1 MENDFKTLK
10 ADSLKELF
18 VKEIETKIISGV
30 LKPGDRLPPERDLAS
45 MMGISRGIVN
55 SGILELA
62 SKGFV
67 KIKPRKGTFVIDYK
81 NEGTPQILSS
91 IMNYNQGKLDIQ
103 LFLSMMDTRLLL
115 EVECARL
122 AAVNRTGEDL
132 SIMEGILK
140 EYARDLSK
148 DAQKTAELNYQ
159 FHHRI
164 TIASGNIIYAMI
176 FKSFEPVCKN
186 LIQMYF
192 EYDHMQSESIR
203 QHRRLYEHIHDR
215 NPEEAAKVMEE
226 ILLQGKSELIRL
238 NAP

>member
-1 MENDFKTLK
+1 MK

-18 VKEIETKIISGV
+18 VKEIEAKIISGA
-30 LKPGDRLPPERDLAS
+30 LKPGDRLPPERELAS

-62 SKGFV
+62 SKGFL

-81 NEGTPQILSS
+81 SEGAPQVLSS
-91 IMNYNQGKLDIQ
+91 IMNYNHGKLDVQ

-122 AAVNRTGEDL
+122 AAANRTDEDMAEMGRVL
-132 SIMEGILK
+132 E
-140 EYARDLSK
+140 EYADDSTTEP
-148 DAQKTAELNYQ
+148 QKIAALNYQ
-159 FHHRI
+159 FHHRV
-164 TIASGNIIYAMI
+164 TIASGNIIYSMI

-192 EYDHMQSESIR
+192 ESEHLRPESIR
-203 QHRRLYEHIHDR
+203 QHRLLYRHICDK
-215 NPEEAAKVMEE
+215 NPEEAAKVMNE
-226 ILLQGKSELIRL
+226 ILMQGKNELIRL

>member
-1 MENDFKTLK
+1 MASDYQTLK
-10 ADSLKELF
+10 ADSLKDLF
-18 VKEIETKIISGV
+18 VKEIEAKIISGS

-67 KIKPRKGTFVIDYK
+67 KIRPRKGTFVIDY
-81 NEGTPQILSS
+81 NSEGTPHILSS
-91 IMNYNQGKLDIQ
+91 IMNYNQGKLDIP

-115 EVECARL
+115 EGECARL
-122 AAVNRTGEDL
+122 AAVNRTNEDL
-132 SIMEGILK
+132 MELDRILN
-140 EYARDLSK
+140 EYADESTNEPQQI
-148 DAQKTAELNYQ
+148 ASLNYQ

-192 EYDHMQSESIR
+192 ESEHIRSESIK
-203 QHRRLYEHIHDR
+203 QHRQLYKYIHDK
-215 NPEEAAKVMEE
+215 NPEEAAGVMNE
-226 ILLQGKSELIRL
+226 ILMQGKNELLRL